1 MSGPAKGQGDLE
13 TVEQLGKQFG
23 LSSVGV
29 CNT

>member
-13 TVEQLGKQFG
+13 TVEQLGKLG
-23 LSSVGV
+23 LSSGV